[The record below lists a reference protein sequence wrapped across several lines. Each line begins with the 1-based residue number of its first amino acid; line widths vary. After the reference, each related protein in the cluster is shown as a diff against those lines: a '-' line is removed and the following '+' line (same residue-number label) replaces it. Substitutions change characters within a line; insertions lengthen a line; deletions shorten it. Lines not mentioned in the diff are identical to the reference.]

1 MSENTLA
8 VAQQPVKVEPVSV
21 LWRWTTSRFKGYTPE
36 QVSNMLREREESKRL
51 IAVADHLDLSE
62 MDYDKLREL
71 VEQVDI
77 ERVVGIVSHIQ
88 PCTET
93 GDHIITFD
101 PNHQFFEQY
110 DFPDS
115 DGPIE
120 YVTIKG
126 HPEHRLVLAAALV
139 GQVDR
144 NSPFDRYGG
153 RLLTHPHLTCFYFQ
167 QAELV

>member
-1 MSENTLA
+1 MNTTTQE
-8 VAQQPVKVEPVSV
+8 VTQKRSKVEPLSV
-21 LWRWTTSRFKGYTPE
+21 LWRWTTSRYKGYAPE
-36 QVSNMLREREESKRL
+36 QVNTMLREREESKRL

-62 MDYDKLREL
+62 MDYDKLREMMDR
-71 VEQVDI
+71 VDI

-88 PCTET
+88 PCAET

-126 HPEHRLVLAAALV
+126 HPELRLVLAAALV

-153 RLLTHPHLTCFYFQ
+153 RLLTQPHLTCFYFQ